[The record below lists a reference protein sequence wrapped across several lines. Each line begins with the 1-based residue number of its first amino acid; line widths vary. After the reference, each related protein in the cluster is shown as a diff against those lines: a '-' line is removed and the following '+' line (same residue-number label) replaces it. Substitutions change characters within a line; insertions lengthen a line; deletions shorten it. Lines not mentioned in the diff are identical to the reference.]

1 MTSSFI
7 AVVCLLNNRDKDI
20 RPTDNNVHK
29 IKKKIMDAVYY
40 TSLPP
45 DLCRTDRPYN
55 SDVTD

>member
-7 AVVCLLNNRDKDI
+7 AVVCLLNNQDKDI
-20 RPTDNNVHK
+20 RPMGNNVHK
-29 IKKKIMDAVYY
+29 IKIMDAFYY

-45 DLCRTDRPYN
+45 DLCRTDRPY